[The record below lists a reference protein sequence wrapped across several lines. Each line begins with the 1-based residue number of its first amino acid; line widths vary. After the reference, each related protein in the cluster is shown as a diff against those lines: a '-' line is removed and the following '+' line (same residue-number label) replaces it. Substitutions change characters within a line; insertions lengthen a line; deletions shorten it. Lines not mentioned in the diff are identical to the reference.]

1 MEHQQPL
8 DEQPKAN
15 NTVVVVQPENRAEP
29 PPPPYQVAN
38 VFQEKTTFN
47 NLATALEE
55 AEDRVAGLA
64 LSEVDVPNSSRI
76 NSPTEVLIKPPP
88 KLIEVQEKV
97 RCLAINKRER
107 RDARRAEKAMKIE
120 AWKERKQ
127 AKRIA
132 RAAWREERRA
142 VRA

>member
-15 NTVVVVQPENRAEP
+15 STVVVVQPADQAEP
-29 PPPPYQVAN
+29 PPSYQVAN
-38 VFQEKTTFN
+38 MYQEKTTFN
-47 NLATALEE
+47 TLATTVEE

-64 LSEVDVPNSSRI
+64 LSEVDVSNSSRI
-76 NSPTEVLIKPPP
+76 TSPTEVLIKPPP

>member
-1 MEHQQPL
+1 MI
-8 DEQPKAN
+8 
-15 NTVVVVQPENRAEP
+15 VQPRDRAEP
-29 PPPPYQVAN
+29 PPSYEVAN
-38 VFQEKTTFN
+38 VYHDKTTFN
-47 NLATALEE
+47 TLATTLEE
-55 AEDRVAGLA
+55 TEERVAGLA
-64 LSEVDVPNSSRI
+64 LSEVDVSNSSRI
-76 NSPTEVLIKPPP
+76 MSPTEVLIKPPP

-97 RCLAINKRER
+97 RCLAINKKER
-107 RDARRAEKAMKIE
+107 RDASRAEKAMKIE

>member
-1 MEHQQPL
+1 MEHRQPIHG
-8 DEQPKAN
+8 QPKVN
-15 NTVVVVQPENRAEP
+15 GTVVVVQPENRAEP
-29 PPPPYQVAN
+29 PPSYQVAT
-38 VFQEKTTFN
+38 VHQEKTTFN
-47 NLATALEE
+47 TLATTLEE
-55 AEDRVAGLA
+55 AENQVAGLA
-64 LSEVDVPNSSRI
+64 LSEVDVSNSK
-76 NSPTEVLIKPPP
+76 SPTEPEVLIKPPP

-127 AKRIA
+127 AKRVA

>member
-1 MEHQQPL
+1 MVFIQPV
-8 DEQPKAN
+8 N
-15 NTVVVVQPENRAEP
+15 GAEP
-29 PPPPYQVAN
+29 PPAYQVAD
-38 VFQEKTTFN
+38 VYQDKTAADSLVTT
-47 NLATALEE
+47 LAETEN
-55 AEDRVAGLA
+55 RVASLS
-64 LSEVDVPNSSRI
+64 LSEMNAPNSSHRTI
-76 NSPTEVLIKPPP
+76 LTTQVLTRPPP

-97 RCLAINKRER
+97 RCLAVNKKDR

-132 RAAWREERRA
+132 RAAWREERCA

>member
-1 MEHQQPL
+1 MEHHQPL
-8 DEQPKAN
+8 HQQPKAN
-15 NTVVVVQPENRAEP
+15 NTVVVVQPEDRAE

-38 VFQEKTTFN
+38 IYQEKTTFN
-47 NLATALEE
+47 TLATTLEE

-64 LSEVDVPNSSRI
+64 LSEVDVFNSSRI
-76 NSPTEVLIKPPP
+76 KSPTEVLIKPLP

-97 RCLAINKRER
+97 RCLAIDKRER

>member
-1 MEHQQPL
+1 MYH
-8 DEQPKAN
+8 
-15 NTVVVVQPENRAEP
+15 
-29 PPPPYQVAN
+29 
-38 VFQEKTTFN
+38 EKTTFST
-47 NLATALEE
+47 LETTLEE

-64 LSEVDVPNSSRI
+64 LSEVDISNSSRI
-76 NSPTEVLIKPPP
+76 TSPTEVLVKPPP

>member
-1 MEHQQPL
+1 M
-8 DEQPKAN
+8 
-15 NTVVVVQPENRAEP
+15 VVQREDQAEP
-29 PPPPYQVAN
+29 PPSYQVAN
-38 VFQEKTTFN
+38 VYQEKTTFN
-47 NLATALEE
+47 TLATTLEE

-64 LSEVDVPNSSRI
+64 LSEVDVSNSSRI
-76 NSPTEVLIKPPP
+76 TSPTEVLIKPPP
-88 KLIEVQEKV
+88 RLTEVQEKV
-97 RCLAINKRER
+97 RCLATNKRER
-107 RDARRAEKAMKIE
+107 KDARRAEKAMKIE

>member
-1 MEHQQPL
+1 M
-8 DEQPKAN
+8 
-15 NTVVVVQPENRAEP
+15 VFVQPVNGAEP
-29 PPPPYQVAN
+29 PPVYQVAD
-38 VFQEKTTFN
+38 VYRDKATVN
-47 NLATALEE
+47 NLDTTLEE
-55 AEDRVAGLA
+55 TENRFASLS
-64 LSEVDVPNSSRI
+64 LSEIDATNSIHGTSLA
-76 NSPTEVLIKPPP
+76 TQALIRPPP

-97 RCLAINKRER
+97 RCLATNKKDR

>member
-1 MEHQQPL
+1 M
-8 DEQPKAN
+8 
-15 NTVVVVQPENRAEP
+15 VVQPENRAEP
-29 PPPPYQVAN
+29 PPPYQVAN
-38 VFQEKTTFN
+38 VCQEKTAFN
-47 NLATALEE
+47 TLAVNLEE
-55 AEDRVAGLA
+55 AEDRLAGLA
-64 LSEVDVPNSSRI
+64 LSEVDVSNSSRI
-76 NSPTEVLIKPPP
+76 KSPTEVLTKPPP

-97 RCLAINKRER
+97 RCLATNKRER

-132 RAAWREERRA
+132 RAAWREDRRA